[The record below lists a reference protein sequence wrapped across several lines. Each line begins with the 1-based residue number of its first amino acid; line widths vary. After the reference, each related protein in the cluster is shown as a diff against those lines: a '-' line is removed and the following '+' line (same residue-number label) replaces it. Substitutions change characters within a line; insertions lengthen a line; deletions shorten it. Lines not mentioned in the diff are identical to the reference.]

1 MLTFVVCCVLYSD
14 ELFLNSMEIYLVIK
28 KFTRKL
34 CIDKSTKLLS
44 WLILDEQKIKITVV
58 IPARNE
64 SDFLG
69 DTLNALKH
77 QTLQSDR
84 IVVVNDGSIDNT
96 SDIAKSF
103 NVDVIDLPDR
113 GYRAT
118 GKPVLAEVINE
129 GLKSIRD
136 NECKYVM
143 ILGSDHV
150 LLPDY
155 ISKIIEIMEQD
166 TQIVIAS
173 GVIRGEFQRDTSPRG
188 SGRLVRYSYWKK
200 FGLRYPSGYG
210 FESYI
215 VYKALVDCLSVRV
228 IRNAHSWSQRPTGK
242 TTNYKNYGKAMR
254 SLGYHP
260 LYAMGRIVLTLR
272 RNPKNMLQMTLGYFG
287 HNAKKYDIAPK
298 VCKFQFKEMKKKI
311 RSIIGNGS

>member
-1 MLTFVVCCVLYSD
+1 M
-14 ELFLNSMEIYLVIK
+14 N
-28 KFTRKL
+28 
-34 CIDKSTKLLS
+34 
-44 WLILDEQKIKITVV
+44 EQKIKITVV

-69 DTLNALKH
+69 STLNALKH

-84 IVVVNDGSIDNT
+84 IVVVNDGSVDDT

-118 GKPVLAEVINE
+118 GKPVLADVINE
-129 GLKSIRD
+129 GLKSIRN
-136 NECKYVM
+136 NECDYVM

-150 LLPDY
+150 LSPNY
-155 ISKIIEIMEQD
+155 ISKIIETMKQD
-166 TQIVIAS
+166 DQIVIAS
-173 GVIRGEFQRDTSPRG
+173 GVIRGESQRDTSPRG
-188 SGRLVRYSYWKK
+188 SGRLVRYDYWKK
-200 FGLRYPSGYG
+200 LGLRYPSGYG

-215 VYKALVDCLSVRV
+215 VYKALVDCLGVRV
-228 IRNAHSWSQRPTGK
+228 IRSAHSWSQRSTGK
-242 TTNYKNYGKAMR
+242 TTNYENYGKAMR

-272 RNPKNMLQMTLGYFG
+272 HNPKNTLQMTLGYFG
-287 HNAKKYDIAPK
+287 HNVKKYDIAPK
-298 VCKFQFKEMKKKI
+298 VCKFQFEEIKKKVRLI
-311 RSIIGNGS
+311 VRNRS